1 VNLIFGQFSSI
12 IILLLWT
19 FVSRC
24 PQQPFT
30 YMIGK
35 ANEEAYREDA
45 SKKYIF
51 IFFLVYFSF
60 MITFTYNIITAEL
73 MELCDFL
80 R

>member
-1 VNLIFGQFSSI
+1 
-12 IILLLWT
+12 
-19 FVSRC
+19 
-24 PQQPFT
+24 
-30 YMIGK
+30 MIGK